1 MSTASSSGADHSAGV
16 FYAGLSYVLWGL
28 MPLYWRV
35 LGDVPPFELTV
46 HRVLWCAVF
55 VAGVTLARGRLPHV
69 LAIFRKRA
77 LVASL
82 ALTSLLIGVNW
93 TLYIYCI
100 ATGQLVE
107 ASLGYYMTPLL
118 SFALGY
124 LLFAERIS
132 RLRAA
137 AIGCAG
143 LAVVVQFWGLD
154 HLPWI
159 APSLAITFAFY
170 GYFRKRTPVAAM
182 DGLLIETAL
191 LFPFMAGLVAWWAGR
206 GGAFPSAG
214 LAKDALLIGAG
225 PMTAIPLA
233 LFAAGARRI
242 TLSTLG
248 FLQYLSPSITL
259 LLAIFGFHEPFTAV
273 DAVSFGCVWLAL
285 ALVAVETAGFRFRAG
300 ERNRPSP

>member
-1 MSTASSSGADHSAGV
+1 
-16 FYAGLSYVLWGL
+16 
-28 MPLYWRV
+28 MPLYWRL

-55 VAGVTLARGRLPHV
+55 VAGVTLARGRLAHV
-69 LAIFRKRA
+69 LVIARDPK

-82 ALTSLLIGVNW
+82 TASSLLIGVNW
-93 TLYIYCI
+93 TLYIYCV
-100 ATGQLVE
+100 ATDQLVE

-132 RLRAA
+132 RLRAG
-137 AIGCAG
+137 AIACAG
-143 LAVVVQFWGLD
+143 LAVIVQFWGLD

-159 APSLAITFAFY
+159 APSLAVTFAFY
-170 GYFRKRTPVAAM
+170 GYLRKRTPVAAM

-191 LFPFMAGLVAWWAGR
+191 LFPFMVGLVVWWAGR
-206 GGAFPSAG
+206 GGAFPSAD
-214 LAKDALLIGAG
+214 LSKDALLLGAG

-242 TLSTLG
+242 KLSTLG
-248 FLQYLSPSITL
+248 FLQYFSPSITL
-259 LLAIFGFHEPFTAV
+259 LLAIFGFHEPFTML

-285 ALVAVETAGFRFRAG
+285 ALVAVETTGFGRRAG
-300 ERNRPSP
+300 NEPA